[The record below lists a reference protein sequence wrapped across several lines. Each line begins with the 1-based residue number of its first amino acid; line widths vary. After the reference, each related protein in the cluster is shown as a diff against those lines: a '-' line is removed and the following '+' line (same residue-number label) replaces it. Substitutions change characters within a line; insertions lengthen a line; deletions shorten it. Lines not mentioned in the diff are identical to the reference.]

1 MHGDSCVSMFSV
13 SQKEKIFFAEHLS
26 LLIKG
31 GIPISDAIETLKD
44 GTKSPVF
51 KKILDDVLKRILE
64 GQKLSKS
71 LEFYPKIFNKF
82 FCSLVKI
89 GEESGTLQENLK
101 YLAQHLR
108 SNYEMEKKIKGALIY
123 PIIVIIVGF
132 FIAFVVTFFVLPK
145 ITNLFQILKIEL
157 PLATKILIKTA
168 TFLKNYFLLL
178 AILVILLIFLFKLLQ
193 KINFFKF
200 YFDKITLSFPFV
212 GQIFKDIGLA
222 RFAQTFFTLLKG
234 GVPVLESFEICID
247 THPNNVFKKHLILA
261 KSRIEGGEKISQ
273 SLKESSRVFP
283 SIFTQMVAIGE
294 KSGTLEE
301 SLLYLTHFYEEEVES
316 TLKNL
321 SEILEPVLLIFVGIF
336 VAFIALAVIIPI
348 YRFVG
353 NLRFR

>member
-1 MHGDSCVSMFSV
+1 MSV

-31 GIPISDAIETLKD
+31 GIPISESIETLRD
-44 GTKSPVF
+44 ESKSPVF
-51 KKILDDVLKRILE
+51 RKILNDVLKRILE

-82 FCSLVKI
+82 FCSLVRI
-89 GEESGTLQENLK
+89 GEESGTLEESLK

-123 PIIVIIVGF
+123 PLIVIVVAF
-132 FIAFVVTFFVLPK
+132 FIAFAVTFFVLPK
-145 ITNLFQILKIEL
+145 ITDLFQILKIEL
-157 PLATKILIKTA
+157 PLATRILIKTA

-178 AILVILLIFLFKLLQ
+178 AIFLILLFFLFKIVQ
-193 KINFFKF
+193 KLNSFKF
-200 YFDKITLSFPFV
+200 YFDKIALSSPFV
-212 GQIFKDIGLA
+212 GQIFKNIGLA
-222 RFAQTFFTLLKG
+222 RFSQTFFTLLKSG
-234 GVPVLESFEICID
+234 IPVLESFEICID
-247 THPNNVFKKHLILA
+247 SHPNNVFKKYLILT
-261 KSRIEGGEKISQ
+261 KSRVEGGERISQ
-273 SLKESSRVFP
+273 SLKGSPRIFP
-283 SIFTQMVAIGE
+283 SIFTQMIAIGE

-321 SEILEPVLLIFVGIF
+321 AGILEPVLLILVGIF
-336 VAFIALAVIIPI
+336 VAFISLAVIIPI

-353 NLRFR
+353 ALRFR

>member
-1 MHGDSCVSMFSV
+1 MA

-31 GIPISDAIETLKD
+31 GIPISEAIETLKD
-44 GTKSPVF
+44 ETKSPAF

-71 LEFYPKIFNKF
+71 LAFYPRIFSRF

-89 GEESGTLQENLK
+89 GEESGTLEESLK

-108 SNYEMEKKIKGALIY
+108 LNYEMEKKIKGALIY
-123 PIIVIIVGF
+123 PVIVVAVAF
-132 FIAFVVTFFVLPK
+132 FIAFAVTFFVLPK
-145 ITNLFQILKIEL
+145 ITDLFQILKIEL

-168 TFLKNYFLLL
+168 NFLKNYFLLL
-178 AILVILLIFLFKLLQ
+178 ASLVVLLIFLFKILQ
-193 KINFFKF
+193 KLNFFKF
-200 YFDKITLSFPFV
+200 YSDKIAFSLPFV
-212 GQIFKDIGLA
+212 GQILKNIGLA
-222 RFAQTFFTLLKG
+222 RFSQTFFTLLKSG
-234 GVPVLESFEICID
+234 MPVLESFEICID

-261 KSRIEGGEKISQ
+261 KERVEGGEKISQ
-273 SLKESSRVFP
+273 SLKGSSKVFP

-301 SLLYLTHFYEEEVES
+301 SLLYLTRFYEEEVES

-321 SEILEPVLLIFVGIF
+321 SGILEPVLLIFVGIF
-336 VAFIALAVIIPI
+336 VAFISLAVIIPI
-348 YRFVG
+348 FRFIG